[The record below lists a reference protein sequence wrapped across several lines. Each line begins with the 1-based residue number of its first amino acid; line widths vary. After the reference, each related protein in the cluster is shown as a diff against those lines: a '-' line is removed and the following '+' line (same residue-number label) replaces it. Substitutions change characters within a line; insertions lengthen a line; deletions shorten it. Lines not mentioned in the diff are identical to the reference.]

1 MRARLAAL
9 AGARCGAAI
18 ADAAVVRKRDARWGE
33 VVVAVIAPR
42 PGSEISAE
50 RVLALLDGRVA
61 RYKHPKRVVFVDT
74 LPKTALG
81 KVRKEDVRRLV
92 ATEHG
97 TTRSP
102 KTENLQ

>member
-1 MRARLAAL
+1 MLL
-9 AGARCGAAI
+9 ECSDI
-18 ADAAVVRKRDARWGE
+18 AEVSIVGEVDARWGE
-33 VVVAVIAPR
+33 IVVAVIAPR
-42 PGSEISAE
+42 PGSQISAE

-81 KVRKEDVRRLV
+81 KVRKEDVRRLA

-102 KTENLQ
+102 KTENLP